1 MDQIEKAAETKTE
14 KRSAKL
20 FVDNLFDTVTAKT
33 AKGLVLAKGALEGL
47 ARWLDARAKD
57 AGELATRLS
66 SPAPE
71 QPRSAE
77 PTTEPSV

>member
-1 MDQIEKAAETKTE
+1 MDQNEKTAETRAGDAPVK
-14 KRSAKL
+14 AI
-20 FVDNLFDTVTAKT
+20 VDNLFDNVTAKT

-57 AGELATRLS
+57 AGELATKLS

-71 QPRSAE
+71 ARSAE
-77 PTTEPSV
+77 PTTESSA